1 MLAEVNNGVN
11 TLEET
16 NRLTRLMAGKL
27 TRAGL
32 DGSLYGARL
41 STLFV
46 WLVLILTPAG
56 AIAQEQPRLTLNPEV
71 PLTYRVEPGDT
82 LWDIAALYLRDPW
95 QWQALWAENPQ
106 IENPHLIFPGDVLRL
121 LWEDGVPRLVRQ
133 GQADIKLSPA
143 LRASPLTLAIPVIPR
158 EQIAPF
164 LQDHSVVEP
173 AELASLAYVVSGE
186 SGRLMS
192 GVGDTIFV
200 KDMLSEAVDYR
211 LIRPASALEDPVTG
225 ENLGTLVLDLG
236 GASVRDPRG
245 DDELAALVVTDI
257 RQEIRVGDR
266 LRPVGET
273 DLRMRY
279 LPHAPE
285 VTVEDGFMIAVAG
298 GLTQIGPMDIV
309 AVNRGARESL
319 RVGDVL
325 AIEQTGPSVED
336 PVTGGRIRL
345 PDTRAGVLMVFA
357 VHDRASFGLV
367 LEANRAMRVGDSVV
381 NP

>member
-27 TRAGL
+27 TRAER

-41 STLFV
+41 STLYV

-56 AIAQEQPRLTLNPEV
+56 AIAQQQSTLTLNPDV

-133 GQADIKLSPA
+133 GQVDIKLSPA
-143 LRASPLTLAIPVIPR
+143 LRASPLALAIPVIPR

-164 LQDHSVVEP
+164 LRDHSVIEP
-173 AELASLAYVVSGE
+173 TQLASLGYVVSGE

-211 LIRPASALEDPVTG
+211 LIRPASTLEDPVTG
-225 ENLGTLVLDLG
+225 ENLGTFVLDLG
-236 GASVRDPRG
+236 GASVRDSRG
-245 DDELAALVVTDI
+245 DDGLAALVVTDI

-266 LRPVGET
+266 LRPVGEA
-273 DLRMRY
+273 DLRLRY
-279 LPHAPE
+279 LPHAPQ
-285 VTVEDGFMIAVAG
+285 VTVEDGFVIAVAG

-336 PVTGGRIRL
+336 PLTGGRIRL

-367 LEANRAMRVGDSVV
+367 LEANRPMRVGDSVV